1 MLNPKSIS
9 VNFSDTQLPNALA
22 GIDNE
27 IAIAVAS
34 AQATANVIEN
44 QITIQPLGLVW
55 DGTNYIYSAVVLYST
70 TV

>member
-44 QITIQPLGLVW
+44 QIKINSLPV
-55 DGTNYIYSAVVLYST
+55 IMSASS
-70 TV
+70 